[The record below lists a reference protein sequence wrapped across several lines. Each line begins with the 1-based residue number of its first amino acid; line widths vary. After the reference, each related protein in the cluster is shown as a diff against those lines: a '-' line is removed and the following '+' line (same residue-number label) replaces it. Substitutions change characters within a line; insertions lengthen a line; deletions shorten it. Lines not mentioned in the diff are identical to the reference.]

1 MGAGGADLRFWER
14 PRILR
19 VRLGFNAN
27 SSSLAAFVTYFLW
40 GSTAAVL
47 IVNMVSAAIF
57 AKDHGDAR
65 ARKSDERAHD

>member
-1 MGAGGADLRFWER
+1 MREVLIVRPWGR

-47 IVNMVSAAIF
+47 IVNMVSEI
-57 AKDHGDAR
+57 GR
-65 ARKSDERAHD
+65 ASWRVIV

>member
-1 MGAGGADLRFWER
+1 MRFWER

>member
-1 MGAGGADLRFWER
+1 MRFWER

-57 AKDHGDAR
+57 AKNPQEADGCKA
-65 ARKSDERAHD
+65 DERTHD

>member
-1 MGAGGADLRFWER
+1 MRFWER

-57 AKDHGDAR
+57 AKEPQNADGSQPDGQPHR
-65 ARKSDERAHD
+65 